1 MAQRQ
6 CSFPNGV
13 VPQTESSSVSYHGL
27 VDQADVTVIPRF
39 NRRPGEKVSVDG
51 LLFVGLPSRV
61 AFCKSFLQR
70 YRFTICHRR
79 LFHRV

>member
-6 CSFPNGV
+6 FSFPNGV

-39 NRRPGEKVSVDG
+39 NRRPGEKLQVGGLIFVKMTPSVT
-51 LLFVGLPSRV
+51 
-61 AFCKSFLQR
+61 FCKSLLQR

-79 LFHRV
+79 LFHRG